1 MTEIEVFNIK
11 SKWVYS
17 DKKRIDAR
25 YYSENNTAAKMIIDQ
40 LNVNGIQVEKFKNYA
55 ENIYWLGRF
64 KKNYTSKKY
73 GDKYLTASEA
83 FMFIPKARKFIFHF
97 PTEKIIA
104 DKTILI
110 TRSASLGRSIIVN
123 EFLTNFKISDDLVRV
138 VLKEN
143 SKIGYLFAY
152 LNTWIG
158 KAFLTMNKYGKTIKH
173 IESNNIE
180 NVPIPIIS
188 SIEEE
193 INQKMLKAFQIRN
206 KAQKLLLKALD
217 LLYSELK
224 LPRADNF
231 KIKYF
236 GGKNGEIVKSST
248 VNRIELNLRID
259 AYYHN
264 PILNEALKILKSSTE
279 GTLMKLE
286 NVADIFLP
294 PRFKRIYTK
303 ETEDG
308 IPLIQGSHITQIKP
322 LDIQYLW
329 KNMKNIKAYIIK
341 ENMILITCSGT
352 IGRLSL
358 VSKYWDNWTATN
370 HLLRVIPNTRK
381 ISSGYLAAFLLS
393 DYGQL
398 QLNRLSYGG
407 VIDEIGE
414 AGNLFNDIL
423 IIKPKDNKI
432 ENQIGN
438 YIKESFDKKDEAV
451 QIEEEC
457 SKRLESELENF
468 FNSV

>member
-1 MTEIEVFNIK
+1 MTEIEIFNIK
-11 SKWVYS
+11 SKWVQS

-25 YYSENNTAAKMIIDQ
+25 YYREKNIAAKMIIDQ
-40 LNVNGIQVEKFKNYA
+40 LNLNGIKVDKFKNYA

-64 KKNYTSKKY
+64 KKNYTSKKF
-73 GDKYLTASEA
+73 GNKYLTASEA
-83 FMFIPKARKFIFHF
+83 FMFIPKARKFIFNF
-97 PTEKIIA
+97 PIEKIVA

-123 EFLTNFKISDDLVRV
+123 HFLTNFKISDDLVRV

-143 SKIGYLFAY
+143 SKIGYLYAY
-152 LNTWIG
+152 LNTWVG
-158 KAFLTMNKYGKTIKH
+158 KTFLTMNKYGKTVKH

-193 INQKMLKAFQIRN
+193 INQKMFKAFQIRN
-206 KAQKLLLKALD
+206 KAQNLLLKALD

-224 LPRADNF
+224 LPRVDNF
-231 KIKYF
+231 KVKYF

-248 VNRIELNLRID
+248 LNRNELNSRID
-259 AYYHN
+259 ASYHN
-264 PILNEALKILKSSTE
+264 PILNEALNILKSSTE
-279 GTLMKLE
+279 GKLIKLE
-286 NVADIFLP
+286 NLADIFLP

-303 ETEDG
+303 ETKDG
-308 IPLIQGSHITQIKP
+308 IPLLQGSHITQIKP

-329 KNMKNIKAYIIK
+329 KRMKNIKAYIIK
-341 ENMILITCSGT
+341 ENWILITCSGT

-381 ISSGYLAAFLLS
+381 INSGYLTAFLLS

-423 IIKPKDNKI
+423 ILKPDDDKI
-432 ENQIGN
+432 EKQIGKF
-438 YIKESFDKKDEAV
+438 IKESFDKKDEAV
-451 QIEEEC
+451 QIEDEC
-457 SKRLESELENF
+457 SKSLESELEKYYK
-468 FNSV
+468 SV